1 RRKENTRVRKSIII
15 ISKSRN
21 WRRYF
26 IMNINEVVVKILSER
41 IINEGLNPLKNRKF
55 KLDDITN
62 TEYRKAVED
71 YINTIEQE
79 IK

>member
-1 RRKENTRVRKSIII
+1 
-15 ISKSRN
+15 
-21 WRRYF
+21 
-26 IMNINEVVVKILSER
+26 MNINEVVVKILSER

-79 IK
+79 INLSIFSNHF